1 MKYKGTQKYSS
12 IIHLDTLLVF
22 YVRSSDIRKP
32 GRGFYTMQNISL
44 QMM

>member
-32 GRGFYTMQNISL
+32 GRGFL
-44 QMM
+44 QFKIFHYK